1 MGYALAAVWLGPP
14 RSGTACRRAHR
25 QSRSLRPARQAPR
38 AQWATAPAYTRNVSR
53 SRAKNQRGWRA
64 NDAKSSQSRVRGQP
78 QLETATA
85 ARPRW
90 VRERAPLQL
99 RQAPRDGKSEARAA
113 AIGRSAGRAVER
125 LEDTVLLGH
134 GDAGTAVGHHEHE
147 GRAVPMDGDL
157 DRRRGGRIADG
168 VSQQIAQ
175 DAERLDEVEPTGQ
188 GRLGEVH
195 VGLDPPIL
203 QNSGQS

>member
-1 MGYALAAVWLGPP
+1 MGYALAAAWLGRR

-53 SRAKNQRGWRA
+53 PPAKNQRGWRA
-64 NDAKSSQSRVRGQP
+64 IDVKSSQSRVRGQP

-85 ARPRW
+85 ARPRC

-125 LEDTVLLGH
+125 LEDTVDGGGAGLGLSI
-134 GDAGTAVGHHEHE
+134 A
-147 GRAVPMDGDL
+147 
-157 DRRRGGRIADG
+157 RRL
-168 VSQQIAQ
+168 
-175 DAERLDEVEPTGQ
+175 AEL
-188 GRLGEVH
+188 
-195 VGLDPPIL
+195 
-203 QNSGQS
+203 

>member
-1 MGYALAAVWLGPP
+1 MGYALAAAWLAPP

-25 QSRSLRPARQAPR
+25 QSRSLRPARKAPR

-85 ARPRW
+85 ARPRC

-113 AIGRSAGRAVER
+113 
-125 LEDTVLLGH
+125 
-134 GDAGTAVGHHEHE
+134 
-147 GRAVPMDGDL
+147 PMDGDL

-203 QNSGQS
+203 